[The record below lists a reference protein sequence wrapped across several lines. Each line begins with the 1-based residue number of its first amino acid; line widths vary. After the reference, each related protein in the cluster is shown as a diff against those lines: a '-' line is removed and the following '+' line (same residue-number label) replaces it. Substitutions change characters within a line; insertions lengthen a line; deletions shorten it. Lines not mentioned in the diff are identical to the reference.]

1 MLSRVSPNRM
11 RSPTLSFLAGR
22 TSARQRQ
29 SSTRSMSVASIEA
42 TASPLTRTPSSR
54 AAMTR
59 VSLTTSA
66 SPGNK
71 KSGKSRTWESVEAA
85 IGADDEHSCAVARR
99 GGSERNA
106 LGREMKIEGV
116 DAHRGNRRP
125 VEAVN
130 RQRNQK
136 LAAAH
141 QPARV
146 VEYASLRQSC
156 RLAVSSASP

>member
-11 RSPTLSFLAGR
+11 RSPTLSLLAGR

-54 AAMTR
+54 AAITR

-66 SPGNK
+66 SPERQK
-71 KSGKSRTWESVEAA
+71 FRQIPHMRIRQAA
-85 IGADDEHSCAVARR
+85 IGADDQHSCAVARR

-116 DAHRGNRRP
+116 DAHGGHRHP
-125 VEAVN
+125 VMAVN
-130 RQRNQK
+130 SRAQAHTRSR
-136 LAAAH
+136 LGGGAA
-141 QPARV
+141 
-146 VEYASLRQSC
+146 
-156 RLAVSSASP
+156 